1 MTQLQAVL
9 QYNDQRLAL
18 SAGDIIGRLWSAD
31 LFVNAPAISELH
43 AYLSIRDGALTLLP
57 LRGSV
62 RLHGMLV
69 RTLALTAGQRIELA
83 PGIYLDV
90 VEVIVP
96 DHIME
101 LQVGKRTHPLL
112 ADVVS
117 VLANES
123 VVEPDHVDA
132 VATVWN
138 NGEQWFARAGT
149 EPPVSVAIDAQVT
162 VAGLDIC
169 LRRTSLDAATVAGTT
184 GAGGARPLRIEAQYD
199 SVLIHRPSLPIARF
213 SGIAARIVT
222 TLAELGGPVHWEVA
236 ANEVWIHIVERD
248 KLRRRW
254 DRGLLSVRSKLAMA
268 GVRTDLVR
276 TQGGQVELVLAPDD
290 ELNIRG

>member
-132 VATVWN
+132 VAKI
-138 NGEQWFARAGT
+138 GRAH
-149 EPPVSVAIDAQVT
+149 V
-162 VAGLDIC
+162 
-169 LRRTSLDAATVAGTT
+169 
-184 GAGGARPLRIEAQYD
+184 
-199 SVLIHRPSLPIARF
+199 
-213 SGIAARIVT
+213 
-222 TLAELGGPVHWEVA
+222 
-236 ANEVWIHIVERD
+236 
-248 KLRRRW
+248 
-254 DRGLLSVRSKLAMA
+254 
-268 GVRTDLVR
+268 
-276 TQGGQVELVLAPDD
+276 
-290 ELNIRG
+290 